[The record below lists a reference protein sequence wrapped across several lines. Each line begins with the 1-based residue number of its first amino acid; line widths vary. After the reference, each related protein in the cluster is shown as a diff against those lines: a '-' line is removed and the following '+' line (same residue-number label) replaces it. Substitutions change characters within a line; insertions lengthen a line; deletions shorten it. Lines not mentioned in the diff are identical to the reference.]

1 MQVKQ
6 SKKKDKQDQHP
17 TGLLS
22 STTHLLFEDPV
33 SSEIVDN
40 KFNERTV
47 ANFLNLDCPCQ
58 SLVILRQGSSNNK
71 SFKFQNSN
79 PLPSKKKKRTAI
91 HLQSKRTDSRIYC
104 SEDADSQAPLI

>member
-58 SLVILRQGSSNNK
+58 SLLILRQGSSNNK

-79 PLPSKKKKRTAI
+79 PLPSTKKKKN
-91 HLQSKRTDSRIYC
+91 SN
-104 SEDADSQAPLI
+104 PLTEQKNRF

>member
-47 ANFLNLDCPCQ
+47 ANFE
-58 SLVILRQGSSNNK
+58 S
-71 SFKFQNSN
+71 
-79 PLPSKKKKRTAI
+79 
-91 HLQSKRTDSRIYC
+91 
-104 SEDADSQAPLI
+104 

>member
-79 PLPSKKKKRTAI
+79 PLPSKKKKKN
-91 HLQSKRTDSRIYC
+91 SN
-104 SEDADSQAPLI
+104 PLTEQKNRF